1 MKPILL
7 LPLVAA
13 IALAAC
19 QREPVQSALAAPAP
33 ASHPASDE
41 ADLIARG
48 EYLIRTTGCNDCHT
62 ERYAEQQGNV
72 DKAQW
77 LTGSVVG
84 YSGPWGTTYAANL
97 RLRLN
102 EMDEAQWLD
111 YSGSLRTRP
120 IMPDFSLRAMTVE
133 DRRAMYRFIRSLGPA
148 GQPAPVALPPG
159 QKPPAP
165 YFELVLPAP
174 AAAAGTPVAAP
185 PAQG

>member
-13 IALAAC
+13 LTLAAC
-19 QREPVQSALAAPAP
+19 QRDAAPMDTVPSAP
-33 ASHPASDE
+33 NE

-48 EYLIRTTGCNDCHT
+48 EYLVKTTGCNDCHT

-72 DKAQW
+72 DKSQW
-77 LTGSVVG
+77 LTGSALG

-97 RLRLN
+97 RLRIN

-111 YSGSLRTRP
+111 YSGNLRTRP
-120 IMPDFSLRAMTVE
+120 IMPDFNLRAMTVE

-148 GQPAPVALPPG
+148 GQPAPAFLPPG
-159 QKPPAP
+159 QKPPPP
-165 YFELVLPAP
+165 YFELVLPATGDAAAPAKPAP
-174 AAAAGTPVAAP
+174 AA
-185 PAQG
+185 QG